1 MPTERMDPG
10 NRPRGRAGMQDCDH
24 SGGRKEHFGPNDPPE
39 ARARGVVDPRILRL
53 EKAQMTDHQQAAIEA
68 VDDALRADQ
77 WDGDPE
83 DLPGSMT
90 SEAEIAVEAAE
101 PHLRKK
107 WAEKVREIDITQ
119 VGGVT
124 DPVTRALKMAGKAE
138 MKSAIITLLEGA
150 GDE

>member
-1 MPTERMDPG
+1 
-10 NRPRGRAGMQDCDH
+10 
-24 SGGRKEHFGPNDPPE
+24 
-39 ARARGVVDPRILRL
+39 
-53 EKAQMTDHQQAAIEA
+53 MTDHQQAAIEA

-83 DLPGSMT
+83 DLPGSMAN
-90 SEAEIAVEAAE
+90 EAEIAVEAAE